1 MKIYF
6 DGCSFTSGRPYLSDY
21 ETQRYSRKV
30 SEHFQAEEYNISK
43 TGISNQRILR
53 NFSVNYSDLLDECDL
68 AVVQLTYRNRTEFYD
83 DLKDDWHKINP
94 VIPENPKEYAAK
106 VGSDEI
112 ICRSF
117 RKRGEKWNARFWTDY
132 YMNVYSHKFGRG
144 VEEMV
149 FNSIKGIAASKNIR
163 LIMIGVPEVDINLS
177 YDLLLDHYP
186 CMEKGY
192 EPHPNQLG
200 HLMISRDLIKMIER

>member
-30 SEHFQAEEYNISK
+30 SEHFQAEECNISK
-43 TGISNQRILR
+43 TGISNHRILR

-83 DLKDDWHKINP
+83 DIKDDWHKINP
-94 VIPENPKEYAAK
+94 VIPQNPKEYAAK

-117 RKRGEKWNARFWTDY
+117 RRKGEKWNAKFWTDY
-132 YMNVYSHKFGRG
+132 YMNVYSHKFGSG

-149 FNSIKGIAASKNIR
+149 FNSIKGIAAAKNIK
-163 LIMIGVPEVDINLS
+163 LIMIGVPEVDINLP
-177 YDLLLDHYP
+177 YDLLLENYP
-186 CMEKGY
+186 CRKGG
-192 EPHPNQLG
+192 HPNQLG
-200 HLMISRDLIKMIER
+200 HLMISRDLIKMIEVI